1 MRAVRGFTD
10 AATSTSHR
18 REAEHPCPV
27 RTRDITEVLASF
39 GGVATR
45 PQLIAEGFSP
55 YGLTRAVR
63 EGHIQRLRRSRYALN
78 DLDPGLKIAIQHG
91 GVLGSV
97 SAARAYGLWA
107 GIDQRIHISWRN
119 HGNVAKPG
127 RVMFGTRPDLVH
139 HWHVASCEP
148 PETSVLMV
156 TALEALAQILRTE
169 SKEMAVAC
177 ADSAVRHGVLTDK
190 EVRALLRSMPRRIAE
205 WERYID
211 GRSDS
216 GLESIVRIWL
226 MDRGI
231 PFIFHAVIPGVGEVD
246 FLLGTSL
253 ILETDGGQ
261 FHDGP
266 RDAERDARRNAR
278 SAARGFI
285 TLRARYRMVMFEPH
299 EWQRPL
305 IEHLSRGDHR
315 RRIR

>member
-1 MRAVRGFTD
+1 M
-10 AATSTSHR
+10 
-18 REAEHPCPV
+18 
-27 RTRDITEVLASF
+27 RTRDITAVLASL

-63 EGHIQRLRRSRYALN
+63 EGLIQRVRRSRYALN
-78 DLDPGLKIAIQHG
+78 DLDADLKMAIQHG

-97 SAARAYGLWA
+97 SAARAYGLWT
-107 GIDQRIHISWRN
+107 GLDRRVHISWRS

-139 HWHVASCEP
+139 HWHVASCEL
-148 PETSVLMV
+148 PETSVVMV

-177 ADSAVRHGVLTDK
+177 ADSAVRHGVLTD
-190 EVRALLRSMPRRIAE
+190 EVVRELFRSVPSTIGA

-226 MDRGI
+226 IDRGI
-231 PFIFHAVIPGVGEVD
+231 PFTFHAAITGVGEVD

-261 FHDGP
+261 FHDAP

-305 IEHLSRGDHR
+305 LEHLSRGDHQR
-315 RRIR
+315 RVR